1 MDLQP
6 VEQSYNAGNF
16 IIHEGNEGTGAFRIL
31 EGRVKI
37 QKMGT
42 DTTLTLATLEEGA
55 VFGEMSLIDKQ
66 PYSATATAETD
77 VRLLFIRPAVYKN
90 EVSNS
95 SPIIQELLNT
105 FSIRLRNAS
114 KNMSFLA
121 DLEKKQRQ
129 FAELSQEEIKVIT
142 HLAHT
147 GMQLQNV
154 FEWESAYRIIR
165 ESFEEIGFKDITVEL
180 SDSSVED
187 NTVVLVDSSDDSDS
201 YELVF
206 SGNDRSGK
214 LSLRTPADKL
224 RTKYPE
230 ILQIYNGY
238 LSSCLSR
245 SQAYQAFENISE
257 EIQKYISDTR
267 INEVFTNFKT
277 TMETFSS
284 DTLNGVLAIPERLK
298 NGENIEDISMELT
311 MGFQEMDRLSQEI
324 DLIKSVLENIQRISA
339 GQIPVEEKKLDKN
352 IDVKG

>member
-1 MDLQP
+1 
-6 VEQSYNAGNF
+6 
-16 IIHEGNEGTGAFRIL
+16 
-31 EGRVKI
+31 
-37 QKMGT
+37 
-42 DTTLTLATLEEGA
+42 
-55 VFGEMSLIDKQ
+55 
-66 PYSATATAETD
+66 
-77 VRLLFIRPAVYKN
+77 
-90 EVSNS
+90 
-95 SPIIQELLNT
+95 
-105 FSIRLRNAS
+105 
-114 KNMSFLA
+114 MSFLA

-142 HLAHT
+142 HLART

-180 SDSSVED
+180 NDSTIED
-187 NTVVLVDSSDDSDS
+187 NTVVVVGSSDDSDS
-201 YELVF
+201 YELSF
-206 SGNDRSGK
+206 HGNDKSGK

-284 DTLNGVLAIPERLK
+284 DTLDGVLAIPERLK

-324 DLIKSVLENIQRISA
+324 DLIKSVLENIQRISV

-352 IDVKG
+352 IDVKGDQNDIDDLIKNSLS